1 MSDLTAR
8 QSGNFGLDVRYAPAT
23 APDRLADDVLAE
35 ISFGSDQPLNDDPRR
50 IHVGLEALHGA
61 GLREIWRASGTVH
74 CGQQGN
80 LRYSEDECLM
90 FGMIELD
97 ERDYADINATA
108 TAAYDQLIRFQRDCR
123 KPHLMRIWNYFDA
136 ITQGEGETERYKMFC
151 AGRAT
156 GLGEHQMGTLPAA
169 TAIGRRDGSSVLQ
182 VYWLAADAPGDAV
195 ENPRQ
200 VSAYHYPHQY
210 GRVSPRFARATLH
223 PSGEL
228 LISGTA
234 SVVGHSTNHPDCV
247 QDQLNETLTNLDTLL
262 HQARI
267 RRADS
272 PIRFTSRALL
282 KVYLRHPQVCAAV
295 VETLQARLPEGV
307 QFIVLAADVCRD
319 DLLIEI
325 DGLNQ

>member
-1 MSDLTAR
+1 MSDLATR
-8 QSGNFGLDVRYAPAT
+8 QAVGANLDVRYALAQS
-23 APDRLADDVLAE
+23 PDQLADDVLAE
-35 ISFGSDQPLNDDPRR
+35 VSFGSDQPPSDDPRR
-50 IHVGLEALHGA
+50 IHIGLEALHGA
-61 GLREIWRASGTVH
+61 GLREIWRASGAVR

-80 LRYSEDECLM
+80 IRYCEDEHLL

-97 ERDYADINATA
+97 EHDYTDIKATA
-108 TAAYDQLIRFQRDCR
+108 TAAYDALIRFQSNCP

-136 ITQGEGETERYKMFC
+136 ITQGEGESERYKMFC
-151 AGRAT
+151 AGRAA

-182 VYWLAADAPGDAV
+182 VYWLAAAKSGDAV

-200 VSAYHYPHQY
+200 ISAYHYPHQY

-247 QDQLNETLTNLDTLL
+247 QDQLNETLINLDTLL
-262 HQARI
+262 HQAQI
-267 RRADS
+267 RRAGS
-272 PIRFTSRALL
+272 PSQFTARALL
-282 KVYLRHPQVCAAV
+282 KVYLRHPQACAAV
-295 VETLQARLPEGV
+295 VETLQARLPAGV